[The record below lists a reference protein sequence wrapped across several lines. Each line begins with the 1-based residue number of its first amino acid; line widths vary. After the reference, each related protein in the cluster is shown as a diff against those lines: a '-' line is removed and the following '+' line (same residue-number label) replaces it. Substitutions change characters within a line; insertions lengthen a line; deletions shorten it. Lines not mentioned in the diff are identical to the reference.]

1 MAREQ
6 MGDLRTA
13 GVGRGPPV
21 SVFVDG
27 REVQAFEGDTVL
39 AALWASGDHAVHTT
53 ARMREPRGYFC
64 GIGVCFDCLVTIDDT
79 VNVRAC
85 LEPVRR
91 GMKINR
97 QQDAGYTRAG

>member
-6 MGDLRTA
+6 SGDLWTA
-13 GVGRGPPV
+13 GIDRGKPV

-39 AALWASGDHAVHTT
+39 AVLWASGNHAVHTT
-53 ARMREPRGYFC
+53 ARVREPRGYFC
-64 GIGVCFDCLVTIDDT
+64 GIGMCFDCLVTIDDI
-79 VNVRAC
+79 VNIRAC

-91 GMKINR
+91 GMKIKR
-97 QQDAGYTRAG
+97 QQDAGYTRAR